1 MAVSA
6 GTRLAPS
13 AYLPDQAQHRRAIA
27 SWEREAHQGHLGNVS
42 SLTLATSAASTVVTD
57 FRVGAGSVIGLM
69 PTTLNAAAALAST
82 YISSRSAGAFT
93 ISHANTGTADRAF
106 AYSVLG

>member
-13 AYLPDQAQHRRAIA
+13 AFVPDDTQHRRAIA
-27 SWEREAHQGHLGNVS
+27 NWEREAHQGHLGNVGTV
-42 SLTLATSAASTVVTD
+42 TLASSAASTLVTD
-57 FRVGAGSVIGLM
+57 FRVGPATVVCLM